1 MLRRNRFQA
10 PVSGSTELK
19 VGDHVI
25 ELIDGHSFMVALK
38 NAVEIKWSGILNAM
52 KDSRQVGVV
61 VLSDGHIAWAVS
73 NTQRENFAS
82 FLERIGMLPKDK
94 LDEVVQKYRSLGK
107 SKKLGVLLEE
117 TGLITHT
124 TLRECLKAHVSAA
137 IASMMDDSEITL
149 QASGGEMVVDTSLIF
164 LFNEVYPEPEDEIAA
179 KSTLTGRETPDSA
192 VKKEEPRPEERSLL
206 QNLAALPGYL
216 YSVVSSGEGDL
227 LACHV
232 ADGLS
237 VDAKQ
242 QLPSLLVWLGASSLS
257 SNELKM
263 GKVQFEF
270 IQSEQGSLF
279 MHMVDA
285 ESRYFLAVAC
295 DENAKLGVVRHKMSE
310 LLPEVKK
317 MTEMQ

>member
-1 MLRRNRFQA
+1 
-10 PVSGSTELK
+10 
-19 VGDHVI
+19 
-25 ELIDGHSFMVALK
+25 MVALK

-52 KDSRQVGVV
+52 KDSQQVGVI

-73 NTQRENFAS
+73 NSQTENFAS

-94 LDEVVQKYRSLGK
+94 LDEVVLKYRSLGK

-117 TGLITHT
+117 TGLITHA
-124 TLRECLKAHVSAA
+124 TLRECLKAHVRAA
-137 IASMMDDSEITL
+137 IASLMDESKITL

-164 LFNEVYPEPEDEIAA
+164 LFSEVFPALEEEAFPE
-179 KSTLTGRETPDSA
+179 SSLTGREPPDST
-192 VKKEEPRPEERSLL
+192 VKKEEPRPEERLFL
-206 QNLAALPGYL
+206 QDLAALPGYL
-216 YSVVSSGEGDL
+216 YSVVSSSEGNL

-232 ADGLS
+232 ADGVT
-237 VDAKQ
+237 VDTKE

-263 GKVQFEF
+263 GKVLFEF

-279 MHMVDA
+279 VHMVDA

-310 LLPEVKK
+310 LLPEVRKL
-317 MTEMQ
+317 TEMQ

>member
-1 MLRRNRFQA
+1 M
-10 PVSGSTELK
+10 
-19 VGDHVI
+19 GDHVI
-25 ELIDGHSFMVALK
+25 ELVDGHSFMVALK

-52 KDSRQVGVV
+52 KDSQQVGVV

-73 NTQRENFAS
+73 NSQTENFAS

-94 LDEVVQKYRSLGK
+94 LDEVVLKYRSLGK

-117 TGLITHT
+117 TGLITHA

-137 IASMMDDSEITL
+137 ISSMMDDPEITL
-149 QASGGEMVVDTSLIF
+149 QASGGEMAVDTSLIF
-164 LFNEVYPEPEDEIAA
+164 LFSEVFPASEDQVFFENSLI
-179 KSTLTGRETPDSA
+179 SRVQPDS
-192 VKKEEPRPEERSLL
+192 VGKKEEPLPEERNVL
-206 QNLAALPGYL
+206 QELAALPGYL
-216 YSVVSSGEGDL
+216 YSVVSSSEGNL

-232 ADGLS
+232 ADGVT

-263 GKVQFEF
+263 GKVLFEF

-279 MHMVDA
+279 VHIVDA
-285 ESRYFLAVAC
+285 ESSYFLAVAC

-310 LLPEVKK
+310 LLPEVRKL
-317 MTEMQ
+317 TEMQ